1 MKVEHIEKFD
11 GLRED
16 EGLIGGIASPGP
28 QKGVQNLVN
37 DLNFHLNFTAPLIM
51 IEDYSKSIHNKK
63 LWRVR

>member
-16 EGLIGGIASPGP
+16 EALIGGIASPGP

-37 DLNFHLNFTAPLIM
+37 ANVV
-51 IEDYSKSIHNKK
+51 KSSAKDRK
-63 LWRVR
+63 